1 MVQFHGLTDVGR
13 RRPLNEDA
21 IHAADGLFLVC
32 DGMGGH
38 KAGEVASQLAVETV
52 AGFIRRSTEDP
63 EMTWPYGY
71 DTSLS
76 YDVNRLGTAIK
87 LANRVVLRKAASAED
102 YTGMGT
108 TIVAALVHPRR
119 PLLTYAHV
127 GDSRLYVIRDGA
139 MTQLTRDDTW
149 ANLEWADAADIA
161 AYGSMKNVL
170 TKALGAREELE
181 FDVREMALQ
190 EGDVV
195 LLCSDGL
202 TNMLPDGRILETV
215 TAAAADLPTAA
226 RTLVSRANAEGG
238 RDNLSVVLVR
248 YGG

>member
-1 MVQFHGLTDVGR
+1 MLRFHGLTDVGR

-71 DTSLS
+71 DTTLP

-87 LANRVVLRKAASAED
+87 LANRVVSRKAASAED

-119 PLLTYAHV
+119 SQLTYAHV
-127 GDSRLYVIRDGA
+127 GDSRLYLVRDGA

-149 ANLEWADAADIA
+149 ANLEWVDPADAA

-170 TKALGAREELE
+170 TKALGAREDLE
-181 FDVREMALQ
+181 FDVREIALQ
-190 EGDVV
+190 ASDVV

-202 TNMLPDGRILETV
+202 TNMLSDAQILEILI
-215 TAAAADLPTAA
+215 AAGGDLHAAA

-238 RDNLSVVLVR
+238 RDNLSVVLVHYER
-248 YGG
+248 